1 LVSLISDIID
11 HPLPSS
17 LRELSINMQNND
29 VVLRSLN
36 RQLLIVTL
44 NPVLCDKNLG
54 FQEVLLNPLLNA
66 FAYEAFREV
75 IT

>member
-1 LVSLISDIID
+1 
-11 HPLPSS
+11 
-17 LRELSINMQNND
+17 MQNND